1 MSIFVQSSNSKL
13 PKTKILAAI
22 NKVNFAWEEN
32 LPYSLQYLPIHL
44 LLKPIHLKP
53 IFFSMQKFL
62 NAKKQK
68 TKITKLN

>member
-1 MSIFVQSSNSKL
+1 MSIFLQSSNSKQ
-13 PKTKILAAI
+13 PKTKNLAAI

-44 LLKPIHLKP
+44 PLKPIHLNP
-53 IFFSMQKFL
+53 YSFLMQKCL

-68 TKITKLN
+68 TKIPKLS